1 MSATNSAKERGRVQ
15 ADAAIAL
22 LAEAFPT
29 AFAIYEVKRR
39 PLKVGIHADVLAALN
54 GAMTPAELGLALRRY
69 CGNSV
74 YLSRLLRG
82 ACRYDVD
89 GQHAGDVTA
98 EEEERAKARLA
109 ARLAKAK
116 PQQPSAPKAKPQQ
129 QPKIVPAPKRDSLA
143 DLKAAS
149 RRAATRIRGRGI
161 ESWRA

>member
-82 ACRYDVD
+82 AWRYDVD
-89 GQHAGDVTA
+89 GQRAGDVTA

-116 PQQPSAPKAKPQQ
+116 PQKPSAPKAKPQ
-129 QPKIVPAPKRDSLA
+129 PKIIAPAPAPKRDSLA
-143 DLKAAS
+143 DLKG